1 MSNRKVKTFISVLLL
16 AVGLGGCSQN
26 NGTVNQPP
34 ETKEEYEEQ
43 REELEAE
50 NDYRTS
56 VTLSETEKKAD
67 AALTEMKEAYI
78 LSCKGEVPYNMPVLK
93 DKNIWESDLYQFCK
107 DLPKGSDL
115 HIHGLAILPMDELLD
130 HVSSRPELMIVT
142 DGEAK
147 YKLVCHEN
155 AEEAAKNEMP
165 LKEAFDKGVLDRD
178 EVIRNWS
185 LHGLKEDMDVWEW
198 FERLFDAH
206 TALGATNDLVED
218 YYTKAFR
225 YCCEHNV
232 MHLESRELFFGSHE
246 DAKAR
251 AEAIRSAY
259 YKVRDEYPDF
269 VCSIVGAGLK
279 RTSLDP
285 ALTDT
290 LIDNALYVYENVKDE
305 YTPGEVHDF
314 LVGID
319 LVNEED
325 DSRPLEYY
333 AEMLNKIRA
342 DYPDLILPLHAGE
355 SLYASSDNVID
366 AYLLQAER
374 IGHGINLY
382 RYPGIL
388 EDLKNAGTC
397 VEVCP
402 ISNQILGYV
411 KDLRSHPATEYLKRG
426 LPIVLASDDP
436 AYEEHTE
443 LVDDFFA
450 AIVCWDLNLDEV
462 KQLCMNSIQYSG
474 LDDVQKKRLQ
484 ESWEKEWDRFVS
496 AF

>member
-1 MSNRKVKTFISVLLL
+1 
-16 AVGLGGCSQN
+16 
-26 NGTVNQPP
+26 
-34 ETKEEYEEQ
+34 
-43 REELEAE
+43 
-50 NDYRTS
+50 
-56 VTLSETEKKAD
+56 
-67 AALTEMKEAYI
+67 
-78 LSCKGEVPYNMPVLK
+78 
-93 DKNIWESDLYQFCK
+93 
-107 DLPKGSDL
+107 
-115 HIHGLAILPMDELLD
+115 
-130 HVSSRPELMIVT
+130 MIVT

-155 AEEAAKNEMP
+155 AGEAAKNEMP

-342 DYPDLILPLHAGE
+342 DYPDLILPLH
-355 SLYASSDNVID
+355 I
-366 AYLLQAER
+366 
-374 IGHGINLY
+374 
-382 RYPGIL
+382 RYHKAKSQG
-388 EDLKNAGTC
+388 A
-397 VEVCP
+397 
-402 ISNQILGYV
+402 
-411 KDLRSHPATEYLKRG
+411 
-426 LPIVLASDDP
+426 
-436 AYEEHTE
+436 
-443 LVDDFFA
+443 
-450 AIVCWDLNLDEV
+450 
-462 KQLCMNSIQYSG
+462 
-474 LDDVQKKRLQ
+474 
-484 ESWEKEWDRFVS
+484 
-496 AF
+496 

>member
-1 MSNRKVKTFISVLLL
+1 MKKTRFIIPVLIL
-16 AVGLGGCSQN
+16 AAGLSACGQN
-26 NGTVNQPP
+26 SAAANTTP
-34 ETKEEYEEQ
+34 ETKEEYVEK
-43 REELEAE
+43 REELAAD
-50 NDYRTS
+50 NDYQTS
-56 VTLSETEKKAD
+56 VTLSEAEKKAD
-67 AALTEMKEAYI
+67 AALTEMKTAYL
-78 LSCKGEVPYNMPVLK
+78 LSCDGKVPYDMPVLK
-93 DKNIWESDLYQFCK
+93 DQNIWKSDLYQFCM

-115 HIHGLAILPMDELLD
+115 HIHGLAILPMEDLVD
-130 HVSSRPELMIVT
+130 FVVSRPELMIVT
-142 DGEAK
+142 DGETK

-155 AEEAAKNEMP
+155 AKDAAENEMP
-165 LKEAFDKGVLDRD
+165 LKEALDKGILDRD

-185 LHGLKEDMDVWEW
+185 LLGFEGGIDVWEW

-206 TALGATNDLVED
+206 TALGGTNDLVEA
-218 YYTKAFR
+218 YYTESFR
-225 YCCEHNV
+225 YCCAHNV

-246 DAKAR
+246 EAKAR
-251 AEAIRSAY
+251 AEAIRKAY

-325 DSRPLEYY
+325 DSRPLWEY
-333 AEMLNKIRA
+333 AEMINKIRS
-342 DYPDLILPLHAGE
+342 DYPDLIFPLHAGE
-355 SLYASSDNVID
+355 TLYASSDNVID
-366 AYLLQAER
+366 ADLLHAER

-382 RYPGIL
+382 RYPEVL
-388 EDLKNAGTC
+388 EDMKNSGTC

-411 KDLRSHPATEYLKRG
+411 KDLRSHPATEYMKRG
-426 LPIVLASDDP
+426 LPITLASDDP

-462 KQLCMNSIQYSG
+462 KQLCLNSIQYSG

-484 ESWEKEWDRFVS
+484 ENWEKEWSRFIS
-496 AF
+496 TF